1 MTGRRRYP
9 RYPLAAP
16 MDASLRVREEI
27 AIETWDETGIEAISD
42 VPCPVAEV
50 MTLELA
56 GNGASQVPVV
66 VRESRAFVAPDGAIR
81 YRIRMVFQAA
91 NEFPV
96 PDEGKATT

>member
-1 MTGRRRYP
+1 
-9 RYPLAAP
+9 

-42 VPCPVAEV
+42 VPCPVTET

-81 YRIRMVFQAA
+81 YRIRMAFLAPD
-91 NEFPV
+91 ELPV
-96 PDEGKATT
+96 PDEEKASS